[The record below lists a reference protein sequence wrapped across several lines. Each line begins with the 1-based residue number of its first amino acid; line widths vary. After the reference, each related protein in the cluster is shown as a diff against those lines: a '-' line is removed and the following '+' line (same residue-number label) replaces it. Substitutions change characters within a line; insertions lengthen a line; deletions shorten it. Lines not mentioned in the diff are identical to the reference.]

1 MADPE
6 VAVPNRRLVS
16 LAGVVATFVGL
27 AAAELAAGLLVTV
40 PSPLDAL
47 GQQVVALAPGGFL
60 TTAIEILGPAN
71 RAVLL
76 GSSLLVA
83 VGLGVLLGRLAAGR
97 FVVAVALVGG
107 VAVAALAASLTS
119 PDAALPTVLL
129 ALVAASWATLGSL
142 RLLLARLG
150 APVAATSAGTDGPDG
165 RRGGPTATAAVDR
178 RRFLRLTGVLGAS
191 AALAGTLGRT
201 TFGFAGAAA
210 PDVTLPEP
218 ASTLP
223 PIRGDL
229 AAELPEVTPLLT
241 PVDDFFRI
249 DAAIALPRVDPA
261 DWRLRIH
268 GLVDRELEFTYQDLL
283 DRDLVE
289 VDATISCVSNEV
301 GGDLVGT
308 ARWLGVPLVELLDE
322 AGPTARAEQVVG
334 RSVDGWT
341 GGFPLEVA
349 TDGREA
355 LVAVAMNDVPL
366 PVRHGFPARL
376 VVPGLYGYV
385 SATKWLQDIELT
397 TWDGFDGYWVPRGWS
412 KQGPVKTMTRID
424 LPASGDRV
432 EDADLVV
439 AGVAWAP
446 VRGIGQVEIQVDDG
460 PWEPV
465 EVLPPLSEATWVQWR
480 GTVALPPG
488 DHTIAARAVDAHGEP
503 QPEGPA
509 PPAPDGAEGW
519 HSVRVEVA

>member
-6 VAVPNRRLVS
+6 VSVPNRRLAS
-16 LAGVVATFVGL
+16 LAGVVATFVGI
-27 AAAELAAGLLVTV
+27 AVAELAAGSLVTV

-47 GQQVVALAPGGFL
+47 GQQVVALAPGGIL
-60 TTAIEILGPAN
+60 TTAIEVLGPAN

-83 VGLGVLLGRLAAGR
+83 GVLGVLLGRVAAAR
-97 FVVAVALVGG
+97 FVAAVALVGA
-107 VAVAALAASLTS
+107 VATAALAASLTS
-119 PDAALPTVLL
+119 PDAAVPTVLL
-129 ALVAASWATLGSL
+129 ALAASGWATLGSL
-142 RLLLARLG
+142 HALLARLG
-150 APVAATSAGTDGPDG
+150 GPAAATSAGADGPEGSDVG
-165 RRGGPTATAAVDR
+165 IAANGAVDR
-178 RRFLRLTGVLGAS
+178 RRFLRLTSGLGLS

-201 TFGFAGAAA
+201 TFGFAPASV

-249 DAAIALPRVDPA
+249 DAAIALPRVDPT

-268 GLVDRELEFTYQDLL
+268 GLVDRELEFTYEDLL
-283 DRDLVE
+283 ERDLVE
-289 VDATISCVSNEV
+289 VDATILCVSNEV
-301 GGDLVGT
+301 GGDLAGT

-349 TDGREA
+349 TDGRPA
-355 LVAVAMNDVPL
+355 LIAVAMNDVPL

-397 TWDGFDGYWVPRGWS
+397 TWDGFDGYWVPRGWA
-412 KQGPVKTMTRID
+412 KEGPVKTMTRID
-424 LPASGDRV
+424 LPGSGDRV
-432 EDADLVV
+432 EDSELVV

-446 VRGIGQVEIQVDDG
+446 VRGIDQVEIRVDDG

-465 EVLPPLSEATWVQWR
+465 ELLPPLSEATWVQWR
-480 GTVALPPG
+480 GTASLSTG
-488 DHTIAARAVDAHGEP
+488 EHTIAARAVDAQGAI

-519 HSVRVEVA
+519 HTVRVEVA